1 MIQYFYTHTHDA
13 YFYFLENC
21 QKLHVNIHIIP
32 GIMPIN

>member
-1 MIQYFYTHTHDA
+1 MQYFYTHTHDA